1 MVSENIRG
9 AITLNV
15 TEKKITL
22 TKVAS
27 HHLTSLKQFTLNEHQ
42 LAFTSMPMPA
52 YEKCMRDPN
61 RLPVAIMEGVRTVG
75 FFVLDQGD
83 DVFSYTTRPNAILL
97 RAYSINL
104 PDQGR
109 GIAKASLRQLK
120 PFVEKHWPDCREVVL
135 GVNEDNLSA
144 KKVYIE
150 AGFINTGEQKMGRSG
165 PQAILTFLMTCSF
178 TSDPHKS

>member
-1 MVSENIRG
+1 M
-9 AITLNV
+9 NV
-15 TEKKITL
+15 TKEKITL

-27 HHLTSLKQFTLNEHQ
+27 HHLTSLKRFTLHEHQ

-52 YEKCMRDPN
+52 YEICMRDSN

-83 DVFSYTTRPNAILL
+83 DVFSYTTRPHAILL

-120 PFVEKHWPDCREVVL
+120 SFVEKHLPDCREVVL

-144 KKVYIE
+144 KKVYLE
-150 AGFINTGEQKMGRSG
+150 AGFIDTGEQKMGRSG
-165 PQAILTFLMTCSF
+165 PQAILKFLI
-178 TSDPHKS
+178 